1 MGKKLALTPPMG
13 WNSWDCYGASVREE
27 EVIGNADY
35 MEKHLKKY
43 GWEYVVVDIQWYEPT
58 ADSTEY
64 HPYAPLEMDEY
75 GRLIPAVNRF
85 PSAKDGRGF
94 KSLGDY
100 IHSKGLKFGIH
111 ILRGIPKQAV
121 KANTPILGTNKFA
134 QDIADTNSICPWN
147 TDMYGID
154 ATKEGAQE
162 YYNSIINMYA
172 DWGIDFIKVD
182 DLSFPYAKGE
192 VELLKNA
199 LDNCGRDV
207 VFSLSPGPAPLE
219 EAQHLIDHANMWR
232 ISGDFWDNWEQL
244 YKQFDLLGNWN
255 RHMGASHWPDADML
269 PFGHICLREHQFE
282 GKGKWTNFTRREQRT
297 LMTLWCLARS
307 PLMFGGEMTH
317 NDQWTLEL
325 ITNEEVLE
333 VLKGSS
339 DNKEL
344 YRDEA
349 KAIWTAKG
357 KDGETYL
364 GLFNL
369 SEEDKVIEVNL
380 SDLELEG
387 SFKLRDLWEHED
399 VDTVTDSVSNMI
411 KSHGAKFY
419 SLK

>member
-1 MGKKLALTPPMG
+1 MSKNIALTPPMG

-27 EVIGNADY
+27 EVIGNIDY
-35 MEKHLKKY
+35 MEKYLKEY
-43 GWEYVVVDIQWYEPT
+43 GWKYVVVDIQWYEPT

-64 HPYAPLEMDEY
+64 HPYAPLDMDQY
-75 GRLIPAVNRF
+75 GRLIPSVNRF
-85 PSAKDGRGF
+85 PSAKDAKGF
-94 KSLGDY
+94 KALGDY

-121 KANTPILGTNKFA
+121 KENTQILGSDKFA
-134 QDIADTNSICPWN
+134 KDIADINSICPWN

-162 YYNSIINMYA
+162 YYSSIINMYA
-172 DWGIDFIKVD
+172 EWGIDYIKVD

-192 VELLKNA
+192 VELIKNA
-199 LDNCGRDV
+199 LDNCGREV

-219 EAQHLIDHANMWR
+219 EAEHLKKYANMWR
-232 ISGDFWDNWEQL
+232 ISGDFWDTWEQL
-244 YKQFDLLGNWN
+244 YKQFELLGNWN
-255 RHMGASHWPDADML
+255 EHMGPTHWPDADML

-297 LMTLWCLARS
+297 LMTLWSIARS

-333 VLKGSS
+333 VLKYSNS
-339 DNKEL
+339 NKEF
-344 YRDEA
+344 YRDKE

-357 KDGETYL
+357 RKEEKYVA
-364 GLFNL
+364 LFNL
-369 SEEDKVIEVNL
+369 SEEERAISIALKEIDITGEITI
-380 SDLELEG
+380 
-387 SFKLRDLWEHED
+387 RDLWQHEASQLSSEIL
-399 VDTVTDSVSNMI
+399 SV
-411 KSHGAKFY
+411 KVKPHEGKFY
-419 SLK
+419 KIK

>member
-1 MGKKLALTPPMG
+1 MSKSIALTPPMG
-13 WNSWDCYGASVREE
+13 WNSWDCYGASVREN
-27 EVIGNADY
+27 EVRGNADY

-64 HPYAPLEMDEY
+64 HPYAPLDMDQY
-75 GRLIPAVNRF
+75 GRLIPSVNRF
-85 PSAKDGRGF
+85 PSAKDGNGF
-94 KSLGDY
+94 KALGEY

-121 KANTPILGTNKFA
+121 KANTPILGTDKFA
-134 QDIADTNSICPWN
+134 KDIADTNSICPWN

-172 DWGIDFIKVD
+172 EWGFDFIKVD

-192 VELLKNA
+192 IELIKNA

-207 VFSLSPGPAPLE
+207 VFSLSPGSAPLE
-219 EAQHLIDHANMWR
+219 EAEHLKVHANMWR

-244 YKQFDLLGNWN
+244 YKQFELLGNWN
-255 RHMGASHWPDADML
+255 EHMGASHWPDADML

-297 LMTLWCLARS
+297 LMTLWCIARS
-307 PLMFGGEMTH
+307 PLMFGGVMTD

-325 ITNEEVLE
+325 ITNEEVLN
-333 VLKGSS
+333 VLKYSNS
-339 DNKEL
+339 NKQF
-344 YRDEA
+344 YKDED

-357 KDGETYL
+357 KDGENYVA
-364 GLFNL
+364 LFNISDIDSQVEL
-369 SEEDKVIEVNL
+369 DLREVGIEKVDTI
-380 SDLELEG
+380 
-387 SFKLRDLWEHED
+387 RDLWQHED
-399 VDTVTDSVSNMI
+399 FKVSSGILSNKI
-411 KSHGAKFY
+411 KAHEAKFY
-419 SLK
+419 KIK

>member
-94 KSLGDY
+94 KSLGEY

-255 RHMGASHWPDADML
+255 KHMAPSHWPDADML

-333 VLKGSS
+333 VLKSSS

-357 KDGETYL
+357 KDGETYV

-380 SDLELEG
+380 KDLGVEG
-387 SFKLRDLWEHED
+387 SVKLRDLWEHED
-399 VDTVTDSVSNMI
+399 LDTVTDSISNII